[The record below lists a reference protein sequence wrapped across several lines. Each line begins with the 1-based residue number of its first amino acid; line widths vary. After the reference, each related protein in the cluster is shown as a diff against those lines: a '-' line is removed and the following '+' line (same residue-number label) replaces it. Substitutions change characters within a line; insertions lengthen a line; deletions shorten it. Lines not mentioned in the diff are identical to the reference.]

1 MSKTLNLAS
10 FFLLF
15 TIVFVVIIMS
25 PSPSSSVQP
34 GSSSYQNFQV
44 DKYPSEIRELVNEAK
59 SDFSEVNLR
68 VKFIKRNL

>member
-25 PSPSSSVQP
+25 PSLSSSIQLC
-34 GSSSYQNFQV
+34 SSSYQNFQV

-59 SDFSEVNLR
+59 SDFSKVDLR